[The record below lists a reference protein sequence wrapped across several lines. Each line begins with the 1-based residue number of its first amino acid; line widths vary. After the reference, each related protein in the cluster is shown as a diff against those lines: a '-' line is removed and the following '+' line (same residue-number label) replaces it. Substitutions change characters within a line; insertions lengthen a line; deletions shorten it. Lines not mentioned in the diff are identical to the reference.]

1 MQIKDKLVKVNDNF
15 SVLMYD
21 NGFMIEIAGRD
32 RNDNWAT
39 AKIMAHDIEELIVL
53 IKEAITITRD

>member
-32 RNDNWAT
+32 LNDNWAT